1 MSTGLRRV
9 IVVVLGLL
17 AGVTAWPLLELL
29 LLFQESFPGY
39 FLFSLAQGALF
50 GVVLG
55 LFFGSGEGLT
65 SKDGGKLVRGAMTGA
80 LVGLAGGMIG
90 FTAGQGVLFFIIQR
104 TSRSFAVPLA
114 RAVGWAILGLS
125 VGMAEGIRAKS
136 GKKSAFGALGGVL
149 GGLLGGIAI
158 EYLRGR
164 FPGMLYGRLVGFLLF
179 GGLIGVFYALLER
192 RFSFGVLRLLNGK
205 LRGKEYSFS
214 QSRITVGSDPKND
227 IVLKGY
233 DDVRPHHA
241 LFRVKRRDVYLSAV
255 GEDPTLLVNEE
266 PVTGELLLKYEDVV
280 QVGSAK
286 MFFKGET

>member
-158 EYLRGR
+158 EYFRGR

-192 RFSFGVLRLLNGK
+192 RFSFGVLRLLNGT

-255 GEDPTLLVNEE
+255 GEDPPLLVNEE

>member
-1 MSTGLRRV
+1 VSTGLRRV

>member
-192 RFSFGVLRLLNGK
+192 RFSFGVLRLLNGT

-214 QSRITVGSDPKND
+214 QSRISVGSDPKND

-233 DDVRPHHA
+233 DNVRSRHA

-266 PVTGELLLKYEDVV
+266 PVTGGLLLKYEDVV